1 MAAGLIP
8 MTTSGGHATPA
19 VSATP
24 QHPAPAPLPPPP
36 PPPPPSPYVH
46 FMSQY
51 HQAGLIPSGLS
62 AAMAMAA
69 SAASV
74 TPSPIA
80 LMAVAALTSGGSA
93 VGGLGAEASGG
104 KKPNVL

>member
-24 QHPAPAPLPPPP
+24 QHPAPAPLPP

-80 LMAVAALTSGGSA
+80 LMAVAALTSGCGS
-93 VGGLGAEASGG
+93 VGAEASGG
-104 KKPNVL
+104 KKPPVL

>member
-8 MTTSGGHATPA
+8 MTTSAGPATPA
-19 VSATP
+19 VNAIP
-24 QHPAPAPLPPPP
+24 QPPPHPPAPLPPLAL
-36 PPPPPSPYVH
+36 PSPYLH

-80 LMAVAALTSGGSA
+80 LMAVAALTSGCGS
-93 VGGLGAEASGG
+93 VGAEASGG
-104 KKPNVL
+104 KKPPVL